1 MTSEAG
7 STSQRGRPRDAR
19 SHQAVLAATLD
30 LLGEVGYRRFT
41 VGGVAKRAGVGKS
54 TIYRWWPSKLDL
66 ILEAAAP
73 QLEIGLAPD
82 TGSTRHDLNI
92 GAEQAIASFSR
103 PIAAQVLF
111 VVIADLEEDPRL
123 REIYQSKWVLP
134 WRVSMANALE
144 RGIANGDLAKG
155 LDVELVIDM
164 LAGTIFQRVLVIP
177 EPMTDGLA
185 QRLIDLVIRGK
196 LP

>member
-1 MTSEAG
+1 MASRAG
-7 STSQRGRPRDAR
+7 STSQRGRPRDAQ

-41 VGGVAKRAGVGKS
+41 MGGVAKRAGVGKS
-54 TIYRWWPSKLDL
+54 TVYRWWPSKLDL

-73 QLEIGLAPD
+73 QLEIGLAPN
-82 TGSTRHDLNI
+82 TGSTHHDLNI
-92 GAEQAIASFSR
+92 GAERAIASYSS
-103 PIAAQVLF
+103 PIAAQVIF
-111 VVIADLEEDPRL
+111 AVIADLEKDPRL

-144 RGIANGDLAKG
+144 RGMANGDLTEG

-164 LAGTIFQRVLVIP
+164 LAGTILQRVLVVP
-177 EPMTDGLA
+177 EPIRDGLA
-185 QRLIDLVIRGK
+185 QRLVDLVIRGR